1 MIFTLIMHF
10 INRQNIE
17 IVDVFVRLFG
27 EPVADEAPHFPH
39 PIIFKRLRSEDN
51 RYNDIMVSVG
61 NTIYISVEESGSI
74 GLSDIEMLAAIAHE
88 IGHVIYGAHSWLPDS
103 EQRADML
110 AAKIGLGNQ
119 MISTI
124 EKFIESRRY
133 SSLTSQLVGRI
144 HFLQN
149 MLRSEEALRG

>member
-1 MIFTLIMHF
+1 MHF

-27 EPVADEAPHFPH
+27 EPVADEASHYSH
-39 PIIFKRLRSEDN
+39 PIIFKLLRSEDN

-61 NTIYISVEESGSI
+61 NTIYISIEESGKV
-74 GLSDIEMLAAIAHE
+74 GLSDTEMLAAIAHE
-88 IGHVIYGAHSWLPDS
+88 IGHVVYGAHSWLPDC
-103 EQRADML
+103 EQRADLL

-119 MISTI
+119 MISAI
-124 EKFIESRRY
+124 EKFLDSRRY
-133 SSLTSQLVGRI
+133 PDITSQLVGRL

-149 MLRSEEALRG
+149 MMRS

>member
-1 MIFTLIMHF
+1 MHF

-27 EPVADEAPHFPH
+27 EPVADEASHFH
-39 PIIFKRLRSEDN
+39 RPIIFKRLTSEDN
-51 RYNDIMVSVG
+51 RYNDIMVSIG
-61 NTIYISVEESGSI
+61 NTIYISVEESGKV
-74 GLSDIEMLAAIAHE
+74 GLSDTEMLAAIAHE
-88 IGHVIYGAHSWLPDS
+88 IGHVVYGAHSWLPDC

-119 MISTI
+119 MISAI
-124 EKFIESRRY
+124 EKFLESRRY
-133 SSLTSQLVGRI
+133 KDIASQLVSRI

-149 MLRSEEALRG
+149 MMRG